1 MYTYDDAGNLLTKK
15 EYALTAANATPTT
28 LYSTVTYGYNDADWG
43 DLLTS
48 YGGDSITYDEIGNPI
63 KIENPN
69 NYGNEIFM
77 EWDGRELTQ
86 YYVSSIVPYN
96 ICTYTYNDEGIRTS
110 KTVDGVTHYY
120 YLSGSQII
128 AEEWNNILCLYLYD
142 ADGSPIGM
150 QYRTTSMAEG
160 SFYTYWF
167 EKNLQGDIVA
177 VYSDSGVKLRTY
189 TYDAWGNVT
198 ETTVNQS
205 GTNYYARYNPFR
217 YRGYYYDTETD
228 LYYLQSRY
236 YNPEWGRFLNADGYI
251 STGTGLLGYNMFA
264 YCNNNP
270 VMFIDPS
277 GDLLFTLIFG
287 GVLLVGLSVG
297 LTGCSPTSSGVSSS
311 NAMEELDQKHMNP
324 GAYTTEDEALEAA
337 FNKVYD
343 TAKRNNFDYEY
354 GIFVYQKNG
363 YYYCSSVYNSHH
375 THHLGK
381 EEAAR
386 KILIDPS
393 IVDSKNRYPICAFIH
408 THPYHNDNILWNE
421 DELNNVVTYY
431 QYIIDVGGCR
441 YRIAPGVTSPLGY
454 EYNHKGSCRQ

>member
-1 MYTYDDAGNLLTKK
+1 MVACFK
-15 EYALTAANATPTT
+15 TT
-28 LYSTVTYGYNDADWG
+28 SDKLYISNDADWG
-43 DLLTS
+43 DLLAS

-63 KIENPN
+63 RIENPD

-110 KTVDGVTHYY
+110 KTVDGVTHNY

-128 AEEWNNILCLYLYD
+128 AEEWENVLCLYLYD
-142 ADGSPIGM
+142 ADCSPIGM

-198 ETTVNQS
+198 ETVLSQS
-205 GTNYYARYNPFR
+205 GTHYYARYNPFR
-217 YRGYYYDTETD
+217 YRGYYYDTETG

-236 YNPEWGRFLNADGYI
+236 YNPKWGRFLNADGYV

-270 VMFIDPS
+270 VMGYDPT
-277 GDLLFTLIFG
+277 GEWNWGKFWD
-287 GVLLVGLSVG
+287 GVVSVG
-297 LTGCSPTSSGVSSS
+297 AAVVGVVSGVIAGGSILATTG
-311 NAMEELDQKHMNP
+311 NV
-324 GAYTTEDEALEAA
+324 GAAVTGGIAA
-337 FNKVYD
+337 GSIATGVI
-343 TAKRNNFDYEY
+343 NNTVNSIYYEFSDGKSDLTSDSY
-354 GIFVYQKNG
+354 VENG
-363 YYYCSSVYNSHH
+363 YLTRWERLDYAKKQTEESHYNINAWRYYSEYSLHMYGWFATGWAKDKNIS
-375 THHLGK
+375 
-381 EEAAR
+381 
-386 KILIDPS
+386 LISDIAERCEYAHVEKNDWDRNLEVLIPT
-393 IVDSKNRYPICAFIH
+393 IVIGI
-408 THPYHNDNILWNE
+408 W
-421 DELNNVVTYY
+421 
-431 QYIIDVGGCR
+431 
-441 YRIAPGVTSPLGY
+441 GY
-454 EYNHKGSCRQ
+454 

>member
-63 KIENPN
+63 KIENPD

-150 QYRTTSMAEG
+150 QYRNVDMTEG
-160 SFYTYWF
+160 SFCTYWF

-198 ETTVNQS
+198 ETVLSQS
-205 GTNYYARYNPFR
+205 GTHYYARYNPFR
-217 YRGYYYDTETD
+217 YRGYYYDTETG

-236 YNPEWGRFLNADGYI
+236 YNPEWGRFLNADGYV
-251 STGTGLLGYNMFA
+251 STGTGMLGYNMFA

-270 VMFIDPS
+270 IMFTDPTGDFPWLVIGIIVAVVAAVVAIPTTVNHIVNAVNYSKIDDELQDS
-277 GDLLFTLIFG
+277 YTEEEGIEEIEKTL
-287 GVLLVGLSVG
+287 SEYD
-297 LTGCSPTSSGVSSS
+297 GC
-311 NAMEELDQKHMNP
+311 
-324 GAYTTEDEALEAA
+324 
-337 FNKVYD
+337 KVYLNESGIKIENSYKVNSRYD
-343 TAKRNNFDYEY
+343 RQKVSEILNRMGITDREY
-354 GIFVYQKNG
+354 DNM
-363 YYYCSSVYNSHH
+363 SAEW
-375 THHLGK
+375 LG
-381 EEAAR
+381 
-386 KILIDPS
+386 
-393 IVDSKNRYPICAFIH
+393 
-408 THPYHNDNILWNE
+408 HN
-421 DELNNVVTYY
+421 VTYWVVPFTRDSTKSVDLEY
-431 QYIIDVGGCR
+431 TKDPRPVVN
-441 YRIAPGVTSPLGY
+441 AVTKIMEILGW
-454 EYNHKGSCRQ
+454 E

>member
-15 EYALTAANATPTT
+15 EYALTAASATPTT
-28 LYSTVTYGYNDADWG
+28 LYSTVTYGYNDAEWG

-63 KIENPN
+63 KIENPD

-128 AEEWNNILCLYLYD
+128 AEEWGNILCLYLYD

-150 QYRTTSMAEG
+150 QYRTTSMAED

-198 ETTVNQS
+198 ETVLTQA
-205 GTNYYARYNPFR
+205 GTHYYAKYNPFR
-217 YRGYYYDTETD
+217 YRGYYYDTETG

-236 YNPEWGRFLNADGYI
+236 YNPEWGRFLNADGYV

-270 VMFIDPS
+270 VMFIDPT
-277 GDLLFTLIFG
+277 GDFPWLVIGIIVAVVTAVVAIPTTVNHIVNAVNYSKIDDELQDSYTEEEGIEEIEKTL
-287 GVLLVGLSVG
+287 SEYD
-297 LTGCSPTSSGVSSS
+297 GC
-311 NAMEELDQKHMNP
+311 
-324 GAYTTEDEALEAA
+324 
-337 FNKVYD
+337 KVYLNESGIKIENSYKVNSRYD
-343 TAKRNNFDYEY
+343 RQKVSEILNRMGITDREY
-354 GIFVYQKNG
+354 DNM
-363 YYYCSSVYNSHH
+363 SAEW
-375 THHLGK
+375 LG
-381 EEAAR
+381 
-386 KILIDPS
+386 
-393 IVDSKNRYPICAFIH
+393 
-408 THPYHNDNILWNE
+408 HN
-421 DELNNVVTYY
+421 VTYWVVPFTRDSTKSVDLEY
-431 QYIIDVGGCR
+431 TKDPRPVVN
-441 YRIAPGVTSPLGY
+441 AVTKIMEILGW
-454 EYNHKGSCRQ
+454 E